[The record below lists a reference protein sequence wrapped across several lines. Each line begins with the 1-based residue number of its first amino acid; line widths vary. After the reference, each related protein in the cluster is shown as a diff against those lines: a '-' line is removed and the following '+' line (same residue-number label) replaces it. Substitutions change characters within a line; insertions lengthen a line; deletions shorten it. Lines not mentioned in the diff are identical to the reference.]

1 MGDVLVKA
9 GTLSEGRITSLVVG
23 LPRLPDRTLDRDTA
37 IRWMRD
43 GHSFVPV
50 QGGARLRALQL
61 VEVGDGHVIRD
72 DHEPVDQDALPPAL
86 LATGR

>member
-9 GTLSEGRITSLVVG
+9 ATLADGRITSLVVG
-23 LPRLPDRTLDRDTA
+23 LARLPDRTLDRETA
-37 IRWMRD
+37 IRWLRD

-50 QGGARLRALQL
+50 RGGDRLPALQL

-72 DHEPVDQDALPPAL
+72 DHDAVDQDSVPPAL
-86 LATGR
+86 LAAGR

>member
-9 GTLSEGRITSLVVG
+9 GAIADGRITSLVVG
-23 LPRLPDRTLDRDTA
+23 LARLPDRTIDRETA

-50 QGGARLRALQL
+50 HAGTRLRALQL
-61 VEVGDGHVIRD
+61 VEAGDGHVIRD
-72 DHEPVDQDALPPAL
+72 DHEATDRDTLPHAL
-86 LATGR
+86 LTPGR

>member
-9 GTLSEGRITSLVVG
+9 GTLSDGRIASLLVG
-23 LPRLPDRTLDRDTA
+23 LPRLPDRSIDRETA

-50 QGGARLRALQL
+50 QDGTRLRALQL
-61 VEVGDGHVIRD
+61 VEAGDGHVIRD
-72 DHEPVDQDALPPAL
+72 DHEPLDQDTLAQAL
-86 LATGR
+86 LAAGR